1 MNGMPSFANPTNLEP
16 RVDPEAIELPAGATP
31 LQFLEAVY
39 RSPAQ
44 PMHRRLKAACE
55 ALPFVHPKL
64 SVIAQVG
71 PDFADAMERAFKRS
85 SAVLQP
91 PKMIEHQRSS
101 RRA

>member
-1 MNGMPSFANPTNLEP
+1 MELMPNLT
-16 RVDPEAIELPAGATP
+16 RVVDPEAIEVPANATP

-39 RSPAQ
+39 LSPTQ

-64 SVIAQVG
+64 SVTAQIG
-71 PDFADAMERAFKRS
+71 GDFASAMESAFKRS
-85 SAVLQP
+85 AAVLQS

-101 RRA
+101 IRV